1 MKNLMKFYLFLA
13 AFFLA
18 LNCVQAQNLTPPK
31 KDANIDLAL
40 GMGENSS
47 FSYALSWN
55 TTYGMFS
62 SNKFRLGYGVRFSGF
77 TGSEINYITA
87 PADLTGDDATIDTL
101 LVNSPHSMGLS
112 ALANLQYQFSSKL
125 KLGFNIDVIGLGF
138 GSTDNST
145 FISSENTGQFPQTL
159 ESSPSSFNLLLGG
172 DNDLGQLK
180 SEFYIAYA
188 LSEKTWIRGG
198 MDMTFSEYTTSQ
210 ELTNANDRFRS
221 KPVLVF
227 LAISYN
233 PFSK

>member
-1 MKNLMKFYLFLA
+1 MKNLLKFYLLLA
-13 AFFLA
+13 TFFLA
-18 LNCVQAQNLTPPK
+18 VTCVKAQNTDLPK

-40 GMGENSS
+40 GIGENSS

-55 TTYGMFS
+55 TNYGLFT

-77 TGSEINYITA
+77 TGSELNYITA

-101 LVNSPHSMGLS
+101 MVNSPHSMGLS
-112 ALANLQYQFSSKL
+112 ALVNLQYQFNSKF

-145 FISSENTGQFPQTL
+145 FISSDNTGQFPQTL

-172 DNDLGQLK
+172 DSDLGQLK
-180 SEFYIAYA
+180 SEFYLAYA
-188 LSEKTWIRGG
+188 LSEKTWLRGG
-198 MDMTFSEYTTSQ
+198 ADMTFTEYTTSQ
-210 ELTNANDRFRS
+210 ELTNSNDRFRY
-221 KPVLVF
+221 KPVLIF

-233 PFSK
+233 PF

>member
-1 MKNLMKFYLFLA
+1 MKNLMKFYLFLT

-18 LNCVQAQNLTPPK
+18 VTCAQAQDTALPK
-31 KDANIDLAL
+31 KESNIDLAL
-40 GMGENSS
+40 GMGESSS

-55 TTYGMFS
+55 TSYGLFS
-62 SNKFRLGYGVRFSGF
+62 SNKFRMGYGIRFSGF
-77 TGSEINYITA
+77 TGSELNYITA

-112 ALANLQYQFSSKL
+112 ALITLQYQFSSKF
-125 KLGFNIDVIGLGF
+125 KLGFNIDVIGVGF
-138 GSTDNST
+138 GSTDDSR
-145 FISSENTGQFPQTL
+145 FISSENTGQYPQTL

-188 LSEKTWIRGG
+188 LSEKTWLRGG
-198 MDMTFSEYTTSQ
+198 MDMTFTEYTTSQ
-210 ELTNANDRFRS
+210 ELTNANDRFRY

-227 LAISYN
+227 LAVSYN
-233 PFSK
+233 PFN

>member
-1 MKNLMKFYLFLA
+1 MKNLMKFYLFLT

-18 LNCVQAQNLTPPK
+18 VTCVQAQDMALPK
-31 KDANIDLAL
+31 KESNIDLAL

-55 TTYGMFS
+55 TSYGLFS
-62 SNKFRLGYGVRFSGF
+62 SNKFRLGYGIRFSGF
-77 TGSEINYITA
+77 TGSELNYITA

-112 ALANLQYQFSSKL
+112 ALINLQYQFSSKF
-125 KLGFNIDVIGLGF
+125 KLGFNIDVIGVGF
-138 GSTDNST
+138 GSTDDSR
-145 FISSENTGQFPQTL
+145 FISSENTGQYPQTL

-172 DNDLGQLK
+172 DNDLGQIK

-188 LSEKTWIRGG
+188 LSEKTWLRGG
-198 MDMTFSEYTTSQ
+198 MDMTFSEYTTNQ
-210 ELTNANDRFRS
+210 ELTNANDRFRY

-227 LAISYN
+227 LAVSYN
-233 PFSK
+233 PFN

>member
-1 MKNLMKFYLFLA
+1 MKFYLFLT

-18 LNCVQAQNLTPPK
+18 VTCVQAQDMALPK
-31 KDANIDLAL
+31 KESNIDLAL

-55 TTYGMFS
+55 TSYGLFS
-62 SNKFRLGYGVRFSGF
+62 SNKFRLGYGIRFSGF
-77 TGSEINYITA
+77 TGSELNYITA

-112 ALANLQYQFSSKL
+112 ALINLQYQFSSKF
-125 KLGFNIDVIGLGF
+125 KLGFNIDVIGVGF
-138 GSTDNST
+138 GSTDNSR
-145 FISSENTGQFPQTL
+145 FISSENTGQYPQTL

-172 DNDLGQLK
+172 DNDLGQIK

-188 LSEKTWIRGG
+188 LSEKTWLRGG
-198 MDMTFSEYTTSQ
+198 MDMTFSEYTSNQ
-210 ELTNANDRFRS
+210 ELTYANNRFRY

-227 LAISYN
+227 LAVSYN
-233 PFSK
+233 PFN

>member
-1 MKNLMKFYLFLA
+1 MKNLLKFYLFLT

-18 LNCVQAQNLTPPK
+18 VTCVQAQTTSLPK
-31 KDANIDLAL
+31 KESNIDLAL

-55 TTYGMFS
+55 TSYGMFS
-62 SNKFRLGYGVRFSGF
+62 TNKFRLGYGLRFSGF
-77 TGSEINYITA
+77 TGSDLNYITA
-87 PADLTGDDATIDTL
+87 PADLTGDDTTIDTL
-101 LVNSPHSMGLS
+101 LVNSPHTMGLS
-112 ALANLQYQFSSKL
+112 ALINLQYQFSSKF

-138 GSTDNST
+138 GSSNDAT
-145 FISSENTGQFPQTL
+145 FISSENTGQYPQTL
-159 ESSPSSFNLLLGG
+159 ESSPSSFNLLLVG

-188 LSEKTWIRGG
+188 LSEKTWLRGG
-198 MDMTFSEYTTSQ
+198 MDMTFSEYTTAQ
-210 ELTNANDRFRS
+210 ELTNANDRFRA

-233 PFSK
+233 PFTK

>member
-1 MKNLMKFYLFLA
+1 MKFYLFLT

-18 LNCVQAQNLTPPK
+18 VTCVQAQDMALPK
-31 KDANIDLAL
+31 KESNIDLAL

-55 TTYGMFS
+55 TSYGLFS
-62 SNKFRLGYGVRFSGF
+62 SNKFRLGYGIRFSGF
-77 TGSEINYITA
+77 TGSELNYITA

-112 ALANLQYQFSSKL
+112 ALINLQYQFSSKF
-125 KLGFNIDVIGLGF
+125 KLGFNIDVIGVGF
-138 GSTDNST
+138 GSTDDSR
-145 FISSENTGQFPQTL
+145 FISSENTGQYPQTL

-172 DNDLGQLK
+172 DNDLGQIK

-188 LSEKTWIRGG
+188 LSEKTWLRGG
-198 MDMTFSEYTTSQ
+198 MDMTFSEYTTNQ
-210 ELTNANDRFRS
+210 ELTNANDRFRY

-227 LAISYN
+227 LAVSYN
-233 PFSK
+233 PFN

>member
-1 MKNLMKFYLFLA
+1 MKYLMKFYLLLT

-18 LNCVQAQNLTPPK
+18 VTCAQAQDTALPK
-31 KDANIDLAL
+31 KESNIDLAL

-55 TTYGMFS
+55 TSYGLFS
-62 SNKFRLGYGVRFSGF
+62 SNKFRLGYGIRFSGF
-77 TGSEINYITA
+77 TGSELNYITA

-112 ALANLQYQFSSKL
+112 ALINLQYQFSSKF
-125 KLGFNIDVIGLGF
+125 KLGFNIDVIGVGF
-138 GSTDNST
+138 GSTDDSR
-145 FISSENTGQFPQTL
+145 FISSENTGQYPQTL

-172 DNDLGQLK
+172 DNDLGQIK

-188 LSEKTWIRGG
+188 LSEKTWLRGG
-198 MDMTFSEYTTSQ
+198 MDMTFSEYTTNQ
-210 ELTNANDRFRS
+210 ELTNANDRFRY

-227 LAISYN
+227 LAVSYN
-233 PFSK
+233 PFN

>member
-1 MKNLMKFYLFLA
+1 MKNLLKFYLFLT

-18 LNCVQAQNLTPPK
+18 VTCVQAQTTTPPK
-31 KDANIDLAL
+31 KESNIDLAL

-55 TTYGMFS
+55 TSYGMFS
-62 SNKFRLGYGVRFSGF
+62 SNKFRLGYGLRFSGF
-77 TGSEINYITA
+77 TGTDLNYITA

-101 LVNSPHSMGLS
+101 LVTSPHTMGLS
-112 ALANLQYQFSSKL
+112 ALINLQYQFSSKF

-138 GSTDNST
+138 GSSNDAA
-145 FISSENTGQFPQTL
+145 FISSENTGQYPQSL
-159 ESSPSSFNLLLGG
+159 EASPSSFNLLLVG

-188 LSEKTWIRGG
+188 VSEKTWLRGG
-198 MDMTFSEYTTSQ
+198 MDMTFSEYTTAQ
-210 ELTNANDRFRS
+210 ELTHANDRFRA
-221 KPVLVF
+221 KPVMVF

-233 PFSK
+233 PFTK

>member
-1 MKNLMKFYLFLA
+1 MKNLLKFYLFLT

-18 LNCVQAQNLTPPK
+18 VTCVQAQTTSLPK
-31 KDANIDLAL
+31 KESNIDLAL

-55 TTYGMFS
+55 TSYGMFS
-62 SNKFRLGYGVRFSGF
+62 TNKFRLGYGLRFSGF
-77 TGSEINYITA
+77 TGSDLNYITA

-101 LVNSPHSMGLS
+101 LVNSPHTMGLS
-112 ALANLQYQFSSKL
+112 ALINLQYQFSSKF

-138 GSTDNST
+138 GSSNDAT
-145 FISSENTGQFPQTL
+145 FISSDNTGQYPQTL
-159 ESSPSSFNLLLGG
+159 ESSPSSFNLLLVG

-188 LSEKTWIRGG
+188 LSEKTWLRGG
-198 MDMTFSEYTTSQ
+198 MDMTFSEYTTNQ
-210 ELTNANDRFRS
+210 ELTNANDRFRY

-227 LAISYN
+227 LAVSYN
-233 PFSK
+233 PFH